1 MSDLYETDILDWSER
16 QAALLRR
23 VAAGDR
29 TNHEVP
35 DWDNIIEEIESAG
48 RSELRAC
55 ESLLVQALLHELEIS
70 TWPQSRDVPHWRAEA
85 REFRRDAVRAF
96 SPSMRQRIDMTAL
109 YTDALDRLPE
119 SIDGQAPLPVPTEC
133 PLTLDEM
140 LKVQS

>member
-1 MSDLYETDILDWSER
+1 MSDLYEEDILLWSER
-16 QAALLRR
+16 QADLLRR
-23 VAAGDR
+23 HASGERANDVAL
-29 TNHEVP
+29 
-35 DWDNIIEEIESAG
+35 DWPNIIEEIESVG

-55 ESLLVQALLHELEIS
+55 ESLLVQALLHELKIAA
-70 TWPQSRDVPHWRAEA
+70 WPQSRDVPHWRAEA
-85 REFRRDAVRAF
+85 RGFRRDAVRAF